1 LITSVAKVLSSTVGG
16 VTPISVQQAD
26 EAILGQLSVLP
37 AEMQPLERC
46 IGQTLRQDVFAE
58 RDNPP
63 FDRVCMDGI
72 AIASAAFERGLRR
85 FRIESM
91 QPAGVPAHRLSDP
104 ANAVEVMTGAILPTG
119 TDCIVPLEEYEL
131 EEGAAVLK
139 PKAIGPAFRNV
150 QRRGADSKPGE
161 AMLKAGIRLGAPEI
175 AVAASAGLARV
186 SVTRQPRIVA
196 VSTGDELVEPGQPI
210 LEHQV
215 RRSNAYAIVASL
227 RDRGYEHVTH
237 DHIRD
242 DEQSLT
248 EQLSRHLS
256 ERDILILSG
265 GVSKGKFDF
274 VPQVLEKL
282 GVREIFYRVAQRP
295 GMPMY
300 FGSGPAGQAVFGL
313 PGNPVSTC
321 ICLVRYVVAALV
333 HMSGRE
339 QIPPPQHVPLAST
352 VTFRGPAAA
361 TYFLPVTVQ
370 VDERGAPTAAPAPPN
385 GPGDFLA
392 LTQAH
397 GFVELPPQP
406 QPFAPGFV
414 ARFYSW

>member
-1 LITSVAKVLSSTVGG
+1 M
-16 VTPISVQQAD
+16 QQAE
-26 EAILGQLSVLP
+26 EAILGQIAVLP
-37 AEMQPLERC
+37 AELQPLERC

-72 AIASAAFERGLRR
+72 AIASAAFERGVRR
-85 FRIESM
+85 FRVESL
-91 QPAGVPAHRLSDP
+91 QPAGVPGHRLSDP

-119 TDCIVPLEEYEL
+119 TDCIVPLEEYDL
-131 EEGAAVLK
+131 EEGVAALK
-139 PKAIGPAFRNV
+139 PKAIGTALRNI
-150 QRRGADSKPGE
+150 QRRGADSRPGV
-161 AMLKAGIRLGAPEI
+161 AMLRAGIRLGAPEI

-196 VSTGDELVEPGQPI
+196 ISTGDELVEPGEPI

-215 RRSNAYAIVASL
+215 RRSNAYAIVAAL
-227 RDRGYEHVTH
+227 RDRGYAQVSH

-242 DEQSLT
+242 SEQALT
-248 EQLSRHLS
+248 DQLSGHLS
-256 ERDILILSG
+256 ERDVLILSG

-274 VPQVLEKL
+274 VPKVLEKL
-282 GVREIFYRVAQRP
+282 GVREILYRVAQRP

-300 FGSGPAGQAVFGL
+300 FGSGPTGQAVFGL

-321 ICLVRYVVAALV
+321 ICLVRYVVPALIY
-333 HMSGRE
+333 MSGRDR
-339 QIPPPQHVPLAST
+339 IAPPQQVPLLST
-352 VTFRGPAAA
+352 VKFGGPAAA

-370 VDERGAPTAAPAPPN
+370 VDGRGAPTAVPAPPN

-392 LTQAH
+392 LTQTH

-406 QPFAPGFV
+406 EPFAPGFV